1 MFDIAWSELLVIAVV
16 ALIFIGPK
24 ELPGMLHT
32 LGRFVRKVRN
42 HADDFRRQ
50 FDDSMREGGYQDL
63 QKNLQDFRALN
74 PAGQLKDSIKRAIDH
89 DYSKPAPEP
98 PQANTSQGADAAKT
112 ASAGAQGATPAASEV
127 SALSQADGPGA
138 PAPAAPAIPTGPQVD
153 VAAPLAVPVPETA
166 PAKAAVEAEKTS
178 AEPAVSSYA
187 PASQAVP
194 AKPLEPQAAASD
206 PAKDRIAPAA

>member
-50 FDDSMREGGYQDL
+50 FDESMKQGGYEDL

-74 PAGQLKDSIKRAIDH
+74 PAGQLKDSIKHAIEK
-89 DYSKPAPEP
+89 DYLTPAPSAAQPPAPAVQSAEATTAATATPTSKPE
-98 PQANTSQGADAAKT
+98 GGDT
-112 ASAGAQGATPAASEV
+112 ASPASAAAPQIESQTP
-127 SALSQADGPGA
+127 A
-138 PAPAAPAIPTGPQVD
+138 PAPTPASAAPEAQAATHLETG
-153 VAAPLAVPVPETA
+153 ATH
-166 PAKAAVEAEKTS
+166 S
-178 AEPAVSSYA
+178 AQPSHSA
-187 PASQAVP
+187 P
-194 AKPLEPQAAASD
+194 AKPLEPQATASD